1 MFLTNLDTII
11 ISLFLGS
18 GIILMTLFGILL
30 SFQFKYKESRILLS
44 MFFSLT
50 IFSIIS
56 LLSYGFIVLFRW
68 PGMIDFSI
76 FATINIII
84 IWLYVRLFSVF
95 RQFIKL
101 TMILVVI
108 GLVIINFLIFTI
120 QIITGNNL
128 LLLLAG
134 FLSLLIVIALYFL
147 ILAVLIKFQ
156 NEPEYK

>member
-1 MFLTNLDTII
+1 
-11 ISLFLGS
+11 
-18 GIILMTLFGILL
+18 
-30 SFQFKYKESRILLS
+30 

-108 GLVIINFLIFTI
+108 GLVIINFIIFTI